1 MAIGIG
7 RRQFVATLGGAVVP
21 WPLAARAAAGAAG
34 DRIST
39 Q

>member
-7 RRQFVATLGGAVVP
+7 RRQFLSALGGAAAS
-21 WPLAARAAAGAAG
+21 WPFVAWAQH
-34 DRIST
+34 SV